1 MERTGAY
8 LIPGADLRFTVN
20 LAQRAETWGY
30 ESLWVTHGYGRDS
43 FLVLLAYAQATRS
56 IGLGNGVVPIY
67 PRHPVALAQEALT
80 LAELS
85 AGRFRLGI
93 GVSHRP
99 TMEGSLG
106 LDMGKPLEVMREYV
120 SVLRAA
126 LAGRA
131 EHVGVRYRVNWTSG
145 LPRLPGPPPVL
156 LAGLSPKMLELSGEI
171 ADGVVLWLCAP
182 AYIRDVAIPAI
193 ARGRQ
198 KAGKSLEGFEVMAAV
213 PVALT
218 DQVDATSALFKEELT
233 RYLALPFYRAMLT
246 ASGFGEELAAFDAD
260 KARSA
265 SPGRAVPARLANS
278 LAGIGDREAVRSSVA
293 AYREAGVTL
302 PAIRPIGFP
311 DAPHYRPTLEALAP
325 LGEQPRSR
333 ARGA

>member
-1 MERTGAY
+1 MMGRTGAY
-8 LIPGADLRFTVN
+8 LIPGADLRAAIN

-30 ESLWVTHGYGRDS
+30 ESLWVTHGYGRDA
-43 FLVLLAYAQATRS
+43 FLVLSAYAQATQS
-56 IGLGNGVVPIY
+56 IGLGSGVVPIY
-67 PRHPVALAQEALT
+67 PRHPVALAQEAQT

-106 LDMGKPLEVMREYV
+106 LAMGKPLEAMREYV
-120 SVLRAA
+120 AILRAA

-131 EHVGVRYRVNWTSG
+131 EHVGARYRVHWTSA

-171 ADGVVLWLCAP
+171 ADGAVLWLCAP
-182 AYIRDVAIPAI
+182 DYIRDVAIPAI

-198 KAGKSLEGFEVMAAV
+198 KAGKSLEGFEVVVAV
-213 PVALT
+213 PLALT
-218 DQVDATSALFKEELT
+218 DQVDATAALFKDELT

-246 ASGFGEELAAFDAD
+246 ASGFGEELATFDSD
-260 KARSA
+260 KGRSA
-265 SPGRAVPARLANS
+265 PGGAVPARLAKS
-278 LAGIGDREAVRSSVA
+278 LAGIGDRETLRECVA

-302 PAIRPIGFP
+302 PAVRPIGFP
-311 DAPHYRPTLEALAP
+311 DATHYRPTLEAMAP
-325 LGEQPRSR
+325 RQD
-333 ARGA
+333 